1 MRKILTTLS
10 IATALL
16 ASYVQADQAT
26 VNTLQTYG
34 VPLSAEQ
41 NSAIANANGPQLVD
55 ALAQLV
61 AAQPVMAATIVAASI
76 RSNPHLTDAIV
87 PAAIAAA
94 PEQEQAI
101 NDAVA
106 ASKKRLVSSGQ
117 SIPSSSIPSEKIS
130 TPGMPRDATGS
141 GGGSTRLASP
151 N

>member
-16 ASYVQADQAT
+16 ANYVQADQAT

-41 NSAIANANGPQLVD
+41 NSAIANASGSQLVD
-55 ALAQLV
+55 ALAQLA
-61 AAQPVMAATIVAASI
+61 AAQPTMAATIVAASI
-76 RSNPHLTDAIV
+76 RSNPSLADAIV

-94 PEQEQAI
+94 PEQKQAI

-106 ASKKRLVSSGQ
+106 ANKKKLVSSGQ
-117 SIPSSSIPSEKIS
+117 SIPNSSIPSEKVS
-130 TPGMPRDATGS
+130 GPGMPSGAGS